1 MFDIASRVLGLG
13 AMMMGASD
21 LQTHLNDQTVEPL
34 GVAGRPAVMLTQ
46 T

>member
-1 MFDIASRVLGLG
+1 MFDIASRVLGRG

-21 LQTHLNDQTVEPL
+21 LQTHLNDQIVETL
-34 GVAGRPAVMLTQ
+34 GVADRPAFMLIQ